1 MASGHRNNWQ
11 QKSNSGELEG
21 KNTQQLALGAG
32 WRARRGAGRGTERAH
47 RQAGGWTLGGGPRE
61 RLGAGAGS
69 GREARVGAE
78 WARWDAGLRA
88 VCEPGERALSGGS
101 RRASGRLWSG
111 FRPGR
116 RADWGPPGTR
126 WPAGGRK
133 AAPRRASAPPRC
145 PRLAAQGPGA
155 LSPSLPRPRAGCA
168 GLGPTRL
175 PPAPPEPTAASPCG
189 RVITAKGSRETE
201 ARSAAIRARQRES
214 ETQKGRGRSGRGA
227 EGSRRPWLGRD
238 EGGFA
243 KPPGPGTAS
252 PWCAGVEPV
261 AAQKGLQRG
270 PLPLRRAPP
279 APRRAAWAP
288 SPVRSRQGA
297 DGRQL

>member
-1 MASGHRNNWQ
+1 M
-11 QKSNSGELEG
+11 
-21 KNTQQLALGAG
+21 
-32 WRARRGAGRGTERAH
+32 
-47 RQAGGWTLGGGPRE
+47 
-61 RLGAGAGS
+61 
-69 GREARVGAE
+69 GAE

-126 WPAGGRK
+126 WPAGGRE

-168 GLGPTRL
+168 GPGQTRL

-214 ETQKGRGRSGRGA
+214 ETQKGRGAPDGVQRGA
-227 EGSRRPWLGRD
+227 EGPGWGAMRADLRNPQPRDRVAVVCGRGACGCT
-238 EGGFA
+238 EGAAEG
-243 KPPGPGTAS
+243 S
-252 PWCAGVEPV
+252 P
-261 AAQKGLQRG
+261 
-270 PLPLRRAPP
+270 PP
-279 APRRAAWAP
+279 AKGPSRPPQGGLGAEPRAQP
-288 SPVRSRQGA
+288 S
-297 DGRQL
+297 GR

>member
-1 MASGHRNNWQ
+1 M
-11 QKSNSGELEG
+11 
-21 KNTQQLALGAG
+21 
-32 WRARRGAGRGTERAH
+32 
-47 RQAGGWTLGGGPRE
+47 
-61 RLGAGAGS
+61 
-69 GREARVGAE
+69 GAE